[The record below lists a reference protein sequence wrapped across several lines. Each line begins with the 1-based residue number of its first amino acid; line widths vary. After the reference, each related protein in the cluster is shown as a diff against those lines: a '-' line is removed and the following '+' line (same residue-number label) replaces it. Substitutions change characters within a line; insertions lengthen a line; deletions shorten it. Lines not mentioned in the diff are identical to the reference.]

1 MYDII
6 HLVYDV
12 DVGWERSEPMELCI
26 NQTPTSIVSAGAN
39 SHEARNFF
47 GWNPNRFRLTET
59 IYMKLKTTPLRVVV
73 FNLLKKKN
81 SLSDSENLFRET
93 KHINIYNYLG
103 EYCESI

>member
-47 GWNPNRFRLTET
+47 GWNRKWFRLTET

-81 SLSDSENLFRET
+81 SLSDSENLFRAT

-103 EYCESI
+103 MNYENI